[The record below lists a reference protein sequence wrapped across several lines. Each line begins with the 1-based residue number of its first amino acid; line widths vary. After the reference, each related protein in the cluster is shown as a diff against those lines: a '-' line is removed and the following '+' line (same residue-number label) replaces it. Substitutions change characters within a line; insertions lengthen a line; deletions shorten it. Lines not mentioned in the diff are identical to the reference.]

1 MGLWKNVQDASLF
14 GGTNLI
20 AMEKNP
26 EFGRI
31 RKMLFPIH
39 KHELRKFIPL
49 TSIFFLISFNYCTL
63 RSLKDIYL
71 LKHISAEVIYY
82 LKLLGVTPG
91 IILFTIIYSRV
102 SKVTD
107 REGRFNIV
115 IAYFLVFFGLSYFV
129 FLPNLESVKLDSLAD
144 SLNANFSSV
153 KNLWEA
159 IRFWPLSLFYI
170 NAEAWGTMTLG
181 VLFWT
186 FVNDITNL
194 EQSRR
199 IYSFLSLG
207 AGVGLILSG
216 ALLKYLKEDFNF
228 MLGLSLG
235 LIATIQVIYNL
246 FARDIRRHPALYQ
259 VAQRPKKKKEKL
271 SFVAS
276 FKFLAKSQ
284 YLALIATLVMSY
296 GVVVSLFESVWKAK
310 IKELTGGNSNM
321 LVEIYGN
328 QGIFA
333 GIISIFL
340 IVFLSAPIMNRGW
353 RFAAALT
360 PVIAFVATLIF
371 FAFLYFQDSLSSI
384 TALLGVSPLEMAV
397 LFGLANVV
405 FIKAVK
411 YILFDPTK
419 ERAYIPL
426 DEESKVRGKAAV
438 DGVGSRLGKSLGSL
452 ILTTFLIPVL
462 GSIENAK
469 YYIFFVILII
479 LVLWLMAV
487 NKLSLLFKKQV
498 EEPSAKVK

>member
-1 MGLWKNVQDASLF
+1 
-14 GGTNLI
+14 
-20 AMEKNP
+20 MEKKP

-31 RKMLFPIH
+31 RSMLFPIH

-49 TSIFFLISFNYCTL
+49 TSMFFMISFTYSTL

-71 LKHISAEVIYY
+71 LKYISAEVIYY

-91 IILFTIIYSRV
+91 IILITIIYGRI
-102 SKVTD
+102 SKITD
-107 REGRFNIV
+107 RDGRFNIV
-115 IAYFLVFFGLSYFV
+115 IAYFLVFFSLAYFV
-129 FLPNLESVKLDSLAD
+129 LLPNLESIKLNSLAD
-144 SLNANFSSV
+144 SLNAHCSSL

-170 NAEAWGTMTLG
+170 NAEAWGTIALG

-186 FVNDITNL
+186 FVNEITNL

-199 IYSFLSLG
+199 IYSFLSIG
-207 AGVGLILSG
+207 AGVGLILAG
-216 ALLKYLKEDFNF
+216 TLLKYLKEDFNLT
-228 MLGLSLG
+228 LGLSLG
-235 LIATIQVIYNL
+235 LIATILVIYNNL
-246 FARDIRRHPALYQ
+246 ARDIRKRPALYQ
-259 VAQRPKKKKEKL
+259 VEQRPKKKKEKL

-284 YLALIATLVMSY
+284 YLALIATLVICY
-296 GVVVSLFESVWKAK
+296 GVVVTLFEAVWKTK
-310 IKELTGGNSNM
+310 IKELTAGDSNM
-321 LVEIYGN
+321 LAEIYGN

-333 GIISIFL
+333 GILSILL

-353 RFAAALT
+353 RFAASMTPAIALG
-360 PVIAFVATLIF
+360 ATLIF
-371 FAFLYFQDSLSSI
+371 FLFLYFQDSLGSI

-397 LFGLANVV
+397 IFGLANVV

-452 ILTTFLIPVL
+452 LLTAFLIPVL
-462 GSIENAK
+462 GSIDKAK
-469 YYIFFVILII
+469 YLIFFFILIM
-479 LVLWLMAV
+479 LVLWLMAI
-487 NKLSLLFKKQV
+487 NKLSVLFKKQTEETSTTV
-498 EEPSAKVK
+498 E